1 MRGTMPT
8 GKAAL
13 FMALLLG
20 AALAGSTALDDP
32 ITRVHSTCEDGLD
45 NNGDSFIDVGDFDCL
60 AYPWA
65 DGAGEKASTVV
76 GVTVG
81 ENGEVAGS
89 GEYPSSAFAY
99 WLAFIQDD
107 PAMYPPPTWCDLADN
122 GYISQGSSWDSSY
135 AEALAFKTDP
145 ANGCPP

>member
-32 ITRVHSTCEDGLD
+32 YTGVHSTCEDGLD
-45 NNGDSFIDVGDFDCL
+45 NNADGMIDGGDQECAV
-60 AYPWA
+60 YPWK
-65 DGAGEKASTVV
+65 DGTGEKSSTVV
-76 GVTVG
+76 GVTIG
-81 ENGEVAGS
+81 ENGRVAGS
-89 GEYPSSAFAY
+89 GQYVSSAFAY
-99 WLAFIQDD
+99 WLADLQDD
-107 PAMYPPPTWCDLADN
+107 PMNGPMEFCLLAD
-122 GYISQGSSWDSSY
+122 GYVAIGSSWDNSY

>member
-13 FMALLLG
+13 FMAVLLG
-20 AALAGSTALDDP
+20 AALAGSGALDDP
-32 ITRVHSTCEDGLD
+32 FTRVHSTCEDGLD
-45 NNGDSFIDVGDFDCL
+45 NNGDTFIDVGDLECT

-65 DGAGEKASTVV
+65 DGTGEKSSTVV

-81 ENGEVAGS
+81 ENGRVAGS
-89 GEYPSSAFAY
+89 GQYESSSFAY
-99 WLAFIQDD
+99 WLSELQSD
-107 PAMYPPPTWCDLADN
+107 PAYGPPDYCDLAQN
-122 GYISQGSSWDSSY
+122 AYVALGSSWDNSY